1 MSTSNDNPEKTI
13 LAVLLKDE
21 SAWVSGPTLAKKLK
35 LSRVAVWKHMQK
47 LSAQGFEFESR
58 RSLGYRISKKP
69 NQLNAKLIELYLKT
83 KPTDFSFDVLDEID
97 STNDEAARQLAQGRR
112 APFALFART
121 QTKGRGRFG
130 RTWHSK
136 SENNIYVSFGFRP
149 MVSPDKMQ
157 TFTLWMG
164 VNICDLIATL
174 TKTSPQIKWP
184 NDIVFGSKK
193 AGGILTEAR
202 VDADQIR
209 DLVFG
214 LGVNANKPAEGW
226 PSEIADRA
234 ISLSEASGAAV
245 DLNQLAAAL
254 SDRIT
259 KAYLEFGDGSHLD
272 TFADLWNKYDLLR
285 GKKVALLE
293 ADRRIPGTV
302 LGIDDQG
309 ALLLKDSSGK
319 TQRFRAGE
327 VTIEK

>member
-1 MSTSNDNPEKTI
+1 LSTPSDSPEKII

-21 SAWVSGPTLAKKLK
+21 AAWVSGPTLAKKLK
-35 LSRVAVWKHMQK
+35 LSRVAIWKHMQK

-58 RSLGYRISKKP
+58 RSLGYRITKKP
-69 NQLNAKLIELYLKT
+69 NNLNLALIELYLKT
-83 KPTDFSFDVLDEID
+83 KPTEYSFDVLDEID

-130 RTWHSK
+130 RTWHSE
-136 SENNIYVSFGFRP
+136 SETNIYVSFGFRP
-149 MVSPDKMQ
+149 MVTPDKMQ

-174 TKTSPQIKWP
+174 TQTSPQVKWP
-184 NDIVFGSKK
+184 NDIVFSGKK

-214 LGVNANKPAEGW
+214 LGINVNKPSKGW
-226 PSEIADRA
+226 PSEIAHRA
-234 ISLSEASGAAV
+234 ISLGEAAARSV
-245 DLNQLAAAL
+245 DLNELAAAL
-254 SDRIT
+254 SDRILT
-259 KAYLEFGDGSHLD
+259 AYKAFGDGSHLD
-272 TFADLWNKYDLLR
+272 TFADLWNKYDILR
-285 GKKVALLE
+285 GKNVTLIE
-293 ADRRIPGTV
+293 ADRRISGIV
-302 LGIDDQG
+302 LGIDDHG
-309 ALLLKDSSGK
+309 ALLLKDADGK